1 MSYTV
6 TWNALNC
13 ATVILPVSNAQ
24 PEIDAKQPREKFFSP
39 KDEFIYN
46 LCMYNRNSPR
56 LALMPICH
64 AIDEPEKWRNAPISL
79 QLVAGPYEE
88 EAVIRMAEIIDD
100 AVKSSKGN

>member
-1 MSYTV
+1 
-6 TWNALNC
+6 
-13 ATVILPVSNAQ
+13 
-24 PEIDAKQPREKFFSP
+24 
-39 KDEFIYN
+39 
-46 LCMYNRNSPR
+46 
-56 LALMPICH
+56 MPIFH